1 MNRSAREASPSGDV
15 RETALSP
22 RSRCVRHPPGPL
34 RRTSTRTYGARTR
47 KLPAPDR
54 GSRVMA
60 VVSRPCFD
68 LARFG
73 IIVVVAAEIN
83 LATPRDGAISFGHEM
98 PFPGRQAGRISR
110 RWPPGT
116 PNHVRLS
123 VPQRRNRLETGLVI
137 AIQRS
142 KISKAIALA
151 ARRLRLHH
159 DRTVPGAGRFLGPD
173 GSWDQTV
180 PGRQSDDPGW

>member
-1 MNRSAREASPSGDV
+1 
-15 RETALSP
+15 
-22 RSRCVRHPPGPL
+22 
-34 RRTSTRTYGARTR
+34 
-47 KLPAPDR
+47 
-54 GSRVMA
+54 MA

-68 LARFG
+68 FARFG
-73 IIVVVAAEIN
+73 IIVIVAAEIN

-123 VPQRRNRLETGLVI
+123 VPRRRNRLETGLVI

-142 KISKAIALA
+142 KISKAILITTQAKRNLSSRSGIGGVRSA
-151 ARRLRLHH
+151 
-159 DRTVPGAGRFLGPD
+159 T
-173 GSWDQTV
+173 
-180 PGRQSDDPGW
+180 